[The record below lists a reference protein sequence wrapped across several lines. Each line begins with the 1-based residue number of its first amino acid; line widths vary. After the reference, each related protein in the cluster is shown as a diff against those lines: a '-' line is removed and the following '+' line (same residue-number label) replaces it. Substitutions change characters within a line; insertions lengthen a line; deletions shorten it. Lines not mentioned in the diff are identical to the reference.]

1 MEAIEDREMFKGNCV
16 MCPDDSECPNF
27 STCCQLTDGKY
38 GCCGHP
44 SAVCCSDHLHCC
56 PHGFVCDLKSSK
68 CIGRQDTGSEPL
80 TKMTIDDRS
89 YNNEIS
95 AGLDEM

>member
-27 STCCQLTDGKY
+27 NFLMESMVVADIHLPYVVQ
-38 GCCGHP
+38 
-44 SAVCCSDHLHCC
+44 SSDHLHCC
-56 PHGFVCDLKSSK
+56 PRGFVCNLKSSK